1 MAATEPLI
9 SGGSV
14 RGCSTAIPDA
24 YVGYDVVGDPF
35 DDEPIE

>member
-1 MAATEPLI
+1 MAATEPLM
-9 SGGSV
+9 SGGRV

-35 DDEPIE
+35 DDEAIE